1 MARRIEINPI
11 IHFGKPCI
19 AGTRIPVV
27 DVLELI
33 AEGITFEQITQE
45 YYPDLQVED
54 VRASMQYAI
63 EVVAADVQV
72 INPKLEAAILRCMA
86 ARPNFTRQDAFNYI
100 VDLGIDDAEMCG
112 FQDARDT
119 AGEERKAG

>member
-1 MARRIEINPI
+1 MAKRIEINPI

-63 EVVAADVQV
+63 DVVAAAVRD

-86 ARPNFTRQDAFNYI
+86 ARPNFTRQDAFDYI
-100 VDLGIDDAEMCG
+100 FEIGIEQAEMCG
-112 FQDARDT
+112 FQDAREE
-119 AGEERKAG
+119 AGEKRKAG